1 MPFSFT
7 IKIAA
12 KPASE
17 YTTSK
22 GRDHAGCDDIVAS
35 KGLGNVRKH
44 GSGGNSYSAYT
55 AKLLRP
61 N

>member
-1 MPFSFT
+1 MPS
-7 IKIAA
+7 
-12 KPASE
+12 SE

-22 GRDHAGCDDIVAS
+22 GRDHAGCDDVVAS